1 MNARRLASSLALT
14 VATLLTV
21 AGLATSASGHILYDG
36 GNLSHNRHGRDIN
49 FINGTSSVFWD
60 DVRWAQLAW
69 HSKMDGSLRFP
80 TTSHDSSIVHAV
92 DTNYGNT
99 GWGGY
104 AYNAG
109 YHAGHGHLQL
119 NTYYSYTANM
129 RKVLACHELGHFIG
143 MAHSSD
149 ASDCMVTPVTSG
161 SSASIAT
168 SHRDQLR
175 AAWNSSGH

>member
-1 MNARRLASSLALT
+1 MRGHRLLVTLA
-14 VATLLTV
+14 AI
-21 AGLATSASGHILYDG
+21 AATSAGLTAPASGHVLYDG

-49 FINGTSSVFWD
+49 FINGTSTTFWD
-60 DVRWAQLAW
+60 EVRWAQLAW

-80 TTSHDSSIVHAV
+80 TTGHDASIVHAV
-92 DTNYGNT
+92 DTSYGAT

-119 NTYYSYTANM
+119 NTSYAYSSNQ
-129 RKVLACHELGHFIG
+129 RRVLACHELGHFIG
-143 MAHSSD
+143 MAHSSN
-149 ASDCMVTPVTSG
+149 ASDCMVTPVDVG
-161 SSASIAT
+161 ASASIAT

-175 AAWNSSGH
+175 AAWNGSGH